1 MPTEASTNKQQI
13 AVITVVFLL
22 FSLSTQSDYISFD
35 STSLKVLSYF
45 LILFPSLDVVSVFP
59 LVVVTLVNNIFTI
72 LFGKDTTQ
80 VPNTWKYWLIRFSMT
95 LTLSIL
101 PIMVSFGVANLF
113 VVLNYTGLFG
123 FVLCYFAP
131 TILQL
136 RSQWLCVKTFEGGAT
151 AAAGRTVTVGKTV
164 TAGEAPDYSSDEDN
178 NHRSITGGPVIQET
192 TPLLLPS
199 RDGSGFEWSTYV
211 EEIKYGFR
219 TYIDKMRTRRDLY
232 VTQYSIWFSYWPAVM
247 IIGSVGV
254 VLFLLTVVGLFA
266 PLMK

>member
-1 MPTEASTNKQQI
+1 M
-13 AVITVVFLL
+13 
-22 FSLSTQSDYISFD
+22 
-35 STSLKVLSYF
+35 
-45 LILFPSLDVVSVFP
+45 VSVFP

-80 VPNTWKYWLIRFSMT
+80 VPNTWKFWLIRFSMT
-95 LTLSIL
+95 LTVAIS

-151 AAAGRTVTVGKTV
+151 AAAGRTVT
-164 TAGEAPDYSSDEDN
+164 AGEAPDYSSDEDS

-232 VTQYSIWFSYWPAVM
+232 VTPYSIWFSYWPAVM